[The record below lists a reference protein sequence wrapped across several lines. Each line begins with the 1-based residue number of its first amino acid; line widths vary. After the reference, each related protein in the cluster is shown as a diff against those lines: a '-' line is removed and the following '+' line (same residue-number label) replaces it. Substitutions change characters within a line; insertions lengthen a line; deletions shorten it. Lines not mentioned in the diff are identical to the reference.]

1 MAKKVKPL
9 SDKQI
14 TNTKAP
20 AVLYDGDGL
29 RIELKENGSKL
40 WRFEYKSPVLNK
52 KRLISFGAYP
62 IVTLELARQKR
73 MEARSLIHKR
83 IDPKNYW
90 DEQADLEQKKAEWT
104 FRLVAEKWKLDKESS
119 DVIKDLT
126 ISKNWRIIE
135 NHLMPKLGNF
145 PIDDIIP
152 KAVKP
157 VIDIPYNEGKPEIV
171 RKSARLL
178 NEILDHAVNS
188 LFVIDIN
195 PCKDILKAFGN
206 LKRGTNPAIKPDQL
220 SEFFDRLENSD
231 VNLLTKYLIQWQL
244 LTMVRPNEAV
254 TAEWSD
260 IDINQKLWII
270 PAEKMKQT
278 KTSSDKPHLV
288 PLSSQS
294 LELLKRIRRL
304 NRNSAFIFPSVR
316 SGNGHINRE
325 TANNAIR
332 DDMGYRGKQTA
343 HGLRK
348 IASTYLHEAEVMPDV
363 IEMCLSHTIG
373 GIRGV
378 YNNAQY
384 LEQRKEAL
392 QKWGDYV
399 EECKK
404 RAGYIKVDN

>member
-1 MAKKVKPL
+1 
-9 SDKQI
+9 
-14 TNTKAP
+14 
-20 AVLYDGDGL
+20 
-29 RIELKENGSKL
+29 
-40 WRFEYKSPVLNK
+40 
-52 KRLISFGAYP
+52 
-62 IVTLELARQKR
+62 
-73 MEARSLIHKR
+73 
-83 IDPKNYW
+83 
-90 DEQADLEQKKAEWT
+90 
-104 FRLVAEKWKLDKESS
+104 
-119 DVIKDLT
+119 
-126 ISKNWRIIE
+126 
-135 NHLMPKLGNF
+135 
-145 PIDDIIP
+145 
-152 KAVKP
+152 
-157 VIDIPYNEGKPEIV
+157 
-171 RKSARLL
+171 
-178 NEILDHAVNS
+178 
-188 LFVIDIN
+188 
-195 PCKDILKAFGN
+195 
-206 LKRGTNPAIKPDQL
+206 
-220 SEFFDRLENSD
+220 
-231 VNLLTKYLIQWQL
+231 
-244 LTMVRPNEAV
+244 
-254 TAEWSD
+254 
-260 IDINQKLWII
+260 
-270 PAEKMKQT
+270 MKQT

-316 SGNGHINRE
+316 SGKGHINRE